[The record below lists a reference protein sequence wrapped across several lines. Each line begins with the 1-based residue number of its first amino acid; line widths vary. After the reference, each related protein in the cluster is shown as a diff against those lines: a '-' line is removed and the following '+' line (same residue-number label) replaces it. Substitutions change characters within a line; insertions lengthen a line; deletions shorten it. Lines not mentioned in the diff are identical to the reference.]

1 MKSMSRIKLKRPELF
16 EDPFRLDYNRY
27 IKVQHEKVLLYEA
40 HTGQHRNPDNDE
52 RLDPEFKKLAAPLAV
67 ASYMGEYAASV
78 YSTTA
83 AATAQTRAF
92 RECCL
97 FQAVDELRH
106 AQMDRGRILDFG
118 ITDDD
123 EILRIWNSDGLAV
136 IRDAFKYLTDLE
148 DAFQIIFCANYII
161 EGAGAASYFPNVAEL
176 AAANGDHITYV
187 IDKTRFTDEVR
198 HIGYAR
204 AMVKALIEDDD
215 NNLAILQEWADEF
228 FAVAGP
234 GILQLFGYNDL
245 APVPY
250 KSSGEWLVDG
260 LAHYAEHAEKVGIKP
275 PDIEEMISDDWG
287 EVQVSL
293 EALNRPRRDGSEPY
307 SPIPGHVEES
317 EARLLIAAQ
326 G

>member
-1 MKSMSRIKLKRPELF
+1 MKSTSRIKLKRPDLF
-16 EDPFRLDYNRY
+16 EDPFHLDYSRY
-27 IKVQHEKVLLYEA
+27 IKAQHEKVLLYEA
-40 HTGQHRNPDNDE
+40 HTGQHRDPRNDE
-52 RLDPEFKKLAAPLAV
+52 RLDPEFTKVAAPLAV

-83 AATAQTRAF
+83 AATATTRAF

-97 FQAVDELRH
+97 FQAADELRH
-106 AQMDRGRILDFG
+106 AQMDRGRIRDFG
-118 ITDDD
+118 ITDEA
-123 EILRIWNSDGLAV
+123 EILRIWNSDGLSV

-161 EGAGAASYFPNVAEL
+161 EGAGAASYFPNAGEL

-198 HIGYAR
+198 HIGYSR
-204 AMVKALIEDDD
+204 AMVKALVEDDS
-215 NNLAILQEWADEF
+215 NNLTILQEWADEF
-228 FAVAGP
+228 FDVAGP

-260 LAHYAEHAEKVGIKP
+260 LSHYIEHAEKVGIKA
-275 PDIEEMISDDWG
+275 PDVEKLISDDWG
-287 EVQVSL
+287 DVQVSL
-293 EALNRPRRDGSEPY
+293 EALARPRSDGAEPY

-317 EARLLIAAQ
+317 GLPLVVAGQ
-326 G
+326 S